1 MRNRIDNGSGQ
12 MEGSILGMG
21 MGSARIGSEQV
32 GRREEWGRQLKSGPI
47 SGTS

>member
-1 MRNRIDNGSGQ
+1 MRNRIDIGSGQ
-12 MEGSILGMG
+12 MEASILGMG
-21 MGSARIGSEQV
+21 MGSARIGSEQD